1 MKNRFA
7 GGALAGV
14 IAFFATFATAGGGI
28 PVALAAQPANVV
40 IAWNQTMLA
49 TFQTAA
55 VPAPAAN
62 RLGAIVQSA
71 VFDAVNGIEHRYTPI
86 HVQPGAPD
94 EADPHAAVA
103 GAAYETLVKLSLF
116 SSQQPALDAALAAS
130 VAAMQDEEDAGSIAA
145 GLAWGKSVGDQ
156 TVAWRAGDG
165 FSATLPDYHFSSAPG
180 QYQPTVPGTGP
191 PKFRTLATTTP
202 FALTSPAQFRPAGP
216 PALTSDRYTAS
227 FNEVKALGGKTST
240 VRTVTQAETATF
252 WQVDTPT
259 GQWDRV
265 ADSLAMRNHL
275 NLMAS
280 ARLLARVNIAIADA
294 TIAVFDA
301 KNAYNFWRP
310 ATAIV
315 QADADGNPNTASD
328 ALWVPLLTTPYF
340 QEYPSA
346 HSGISSAA
354 ATALASVFGAN
365 THFTVTS
372 FGLPGVT
379 RSFNNFSDAVAQVG
393 YARILAGFHFRFSV
407 EDGTALG
414 ISVGA
419 YIDANVMRPKNDD

>member
-40 IAWNQTMLA
+40 IVWNQTMLA

-103 GAAYETLVKLSLF
+103 GAAYETLIKLF
-116 SSQQPALDAALAAS
+116 KSQQPALDAALASS
-130 VAAMQDEEDAGSIAA
+130 VAALQDEGDAGSIAA

-156 TVAWRAGDG
+156 TLAWRAADG
-165 FSATLPDYHFSSAPG
+165 FSATPPDYTFSLAPG
-180 QYQPTVPGTGP
+180 QYQPTPPGSGP

-202 FALTSPAQFRPAGP
+202 FALTSPSQFRPAGP

-227 FNEVKALGGKTST
+227 FNEVKALGGLTST
-240 VRTVTQAETATF
+240 SRTAYQTQTATF

-265 ADSLAMRNHL
+265 ADSLAMQNHL

-310 ATAIV
+310 VTAIV

-328 ALWVPLLTTPYF
+328 ATWLPLLITPYF

-354 ATALASVFGAN
+354 ATALASVFGSNAQ
-365 THFTVTS
+365 FTVTS
-372 FGLPGVT
+372 AGLPGVT

-393 YARILAGFHFRFSV
+393 DARILAGFHFRFSV
-407 EDGTALG
+407 EDGIVLG
-414 ISVGA
+414 LSVGD
-419 YIDANVMRPKNDD
+419 YVDANAMLPKND

>member
-49 TFQTAA
+49 TLQTAA

-94 EADPHAAVA
+94 GADPHAAVA
-103 GAAYETLVKLSLF
+103 GAAYETLIKLF
-116 SSQQPALDAALAAS
+116 KSQQPALDAALASS
-130 VAAMQDEEDAGSIAA
+130 VAALQDEGDAGSVAA

-156 TVAWRAGDG
+156 TLAWRAADG
-165 FSATLPDYHFSSAPG
+165 FNAAPPGYTYSPVPG
-180 QYQPTVPGTGP
+180 QYQATVAGLVA
-191 PKFRTLATTTP
+191 PKFQTLATTTP
-202 FALTSPAQFRPAGP
+202 FALTSPSQFRPAGP

-227 FNEVKALGGKTST
+227 FNEVKALGGKAST
-240 VRTVTQAETATF
+240 VRSITETETATF

-265 ADSLAMRNHL
+265 ADSLAMQNHL

-328 ALWVPLLTTPYF
+328 ASWVPLLTTPPF

-365 THFTVTS
+365 AHFTVTS
-372 FGLPGVT
+372 AGLPGIT

>member
-55 VPAPAAN
+55 VPPPAAN

-94 EADPHAAVA
+94 GADPHAAVA
-103 GAAYETLVKLSLF
+103 GAAYETLIKLF
-116 SSQQPALDAALAAS
+116 ASQATALNAALAAS
-130 VAAMQDEEDAGSIAA
+130 VGSLQDEGDAGSVAA

-156 TVAWRAGDG
+156 TLAWRAADG
-165 FSATLPDYHFSSAPG
+165 FSATPPSYTFSSAPG
-180 QYQPTVPGTGP
+180 QYQPTPGGSGP
-191 PKFRTLATTTP
+191 PKFRSLATTTP
-202 FALTSPAQFRPAGP
+202 FALTSPSQFRPAGP
-216 PALTSDRYTAS
+216 PALTSERYTAS

-240 VRTVTQAETATF
+240 VRTVTQTETATF

-265 ADSLAMRNHL
+265 ADSLAMQNHM

-328 ALWVPLLTTPYF
+328 ATWLPLLITPYF

-354 ATALASVFGAN
+354 ATALASVFGSNAQ
-365 THFTVTS
+365 FTVTS
-372 FGLPGVT
+372 AGLPGVT

-393 YARILAGFHFRFSV
+393 DARILAGFHFRFSV
-407 EDGTALG
+407 EDGIVLG
-414 ISVGA
+414 SSVGDFV
-419 YIDANVMRPKNDD
+419 DANVMLPKND

>member
-55 VPAPAAN
+55 VPPPAAN

-94 EADPHAAVA
+94 GADPHAAVA
-103 GAAYETLVKLSLF
+103 GAAYETLIKLF
-116 SSQQPALDAALAAS
+116 ASQATALNAALAAS
-130 VAAMQDEEDAGSIAA
+130 VGSLQDEGDAGSVAA

-156 TVAWRAGDG
+156 TLAWRAADG
-165 FSATLPDYHFSSAPG
+165 FSATPPSYTFSSAPG
-180 QYQPTVPGTGP
+180 QYQPTPGGSGP
-191 PKFRTLATTTP
+191 PKFRSLATTTP
-202 FALTSPAQFRPAGP
+202 FALTSPSQFRPAGP
-216 PALTSDRYTAS
+216 PALTSERYTAS
-227 FNEVKALGGKTST
+227 FNEVKALGGLTST
-240 VRTVTQAETATF
+240 SRTAYQTQTATF

-265 ADSLAMRNHL
+265 ADSLAMQNHL

-328 ALWVPLLTTPYF
+328 ATWLPLLITPYF

-354 ATALASVFGAN
+354 ATALASVFGSNAQ
-365 THFTVTS
+365 FTVTS
-372 FGLPGVT
+372 AGLPGVT

-393 YARILAGFHFRFSV
+393 DARILAGFHFRFSV
-407 EDGTALG
+407 EDGIVLG
-414 ISVGA
+414 SSVGDFV
-419 YIDANVMRPKNDD
+419 DANVMLPKND

>member
-1 MKNRFA
+1 MKTRYA

-14 IAFFATFATAGGGI
+14 IALIATFATAGGV
-28 PVALAAQPANVV
+28 PAAFAAHTNVV
-40 IAWNQTMLA
+40 IEWNQTMLS
-49 TFQTAA
+49 TFQAAA
-55 VPAPAAN
+55 VPPPAAN

-71 VFDAVNGIEHRYTPI
+71 VFDAVNGIENRYTPI

-103 GAAYETLVKLSLF
+103 GAAYETLVHLF
-116 SSQQPALDAALAAS
+116 PSQSTPLKAALTAS
-130 VAAMQDEEDAGSIAA
+130 LGDQADEGDSASIAA
-145 GLAWGKSVGDQ
+145 GLAWGESVGDL
-156 TVAWRAGDG
+156 TFAWRAADG
-165 FSATLPDYHFSSAPG
+165 FSATPSAYTFSSAPG
-180 QYQPTVPGTGP
+180 QYQPTPGGSGP

-202 FALTSPAQFRPAGP
+202 FALTSPSQFRPAGP

-227 FNEVKALGGKTST
+227 FNEVKALGGLTST
-240 VRTVTQAETATF
+240 VRTATQTETAKF
-252 WQVDTPT
+252 WQLDTPT

-265 ADSLAMRNHL
+265 ADSLALDNHL

-280 ARLLARVNIAIADA
+280 ARLLARVNIAIADS

-301 KNAYNFWRP
+301 KNFYNFWRP

-315 QADADGNPNTASD
+315 QAGLDGNPNTASD
-328 ALWVPLLTTPYF
+328 AAWLPLLTTPYF

-365 THFTVTS
+365 AQFTVTS
-372 FGLPGVT
+372 AGLPGVT
-379 RSFNNFSDAVAQVG
+379 RSFSSFSDAVAQVAD
-393 YARILAGFHFRFSV
+393 ARIYAGFHFRFSTD
-407 EDGTALG
+407 DGITLG
-414 ISVGA
+414 SSVGD
-419 YIDANVMRPKNDD
+419 YVDANAMLPKHDD

>member
-40 IAWNQTMLA
+40 IVWNQTMLA

-103 GAAYETLVKLSLF
+103 GAAYETLIKLF
-116 SSQQPALDAALAAS
+116 KSQQPALDAALASS
-130 VAAMQDEEDAGSIAA
+130 VAALQDEGDAGSIAA

-156 TVAWRAGDG
+156 TLAWRAGDG
-165 FSATLPDYHFSSAPG
+165 FSATPPDYTFSLAPG
-180 QYQPTVPGTGP
+180 QYQPTPPGSGP

-202 FALTSPAQFRPAGP
+202 FALTSPSQFRPAGP

-227 FNEVKALGGKTST
+227 FNEVKALGGLTST
-240 VRTVTQAETATF
+240 SRTTYQTQTATF

-265 ADSLAMRNHL
+265 ADSLAMQNHL

-310 ATAIV
+310 VTAIV

-328 ALWVPLLTTPYF
+328 ATWLPLLITPYF

-354 ATALASVFGAN
+354 ATALASVFGSNAQ
-365 THFTVTS
+365 FTVTS
-372 FGLPGVT
+372 AGLPGVT

-393 YARILAGFHFRFSV
+393 DARILAGFHFRFSV
-407 EDGTALG
+407 EDGIVLG
-414 ISVGA
+414 LSVGD
-419 YIDANVMRPKNDD
+419 YVDANAMLPKND

>member
-55 VPAPAAN
+55 VPPPAAN

-71 VFDAVNGIEHRYTPI
+71 VFDAVNGIENRYTPI

-103 GAAYETLVKLSLF
+103 GAAYETLVKLF
-116 SSQQPALDAALAAS
+116 PSQQPALDAALASS
-130 VAAMQDEEDAGSIAA
+130 VGSLQDEGDAGSVAA
-145 GLAWGKSVGDQ
+145 GLAWGKSVGDL
-156 TVAWRAGDG
+156 TLAWRAADG
-165 FSATLPDYHFSSAPG
+165 FSATPPPYTFSSAPG
-180 QYQPTVPGTGP
+180 QYQPTPGGSGP

-202 FALTSPAQFRPAGP
+202 FALTSPSQFRPAGP

-240 VRTVTQAETATF
+240 VRTVTQTETAKF
-252 WQVDTPT
+252 WQNDTPT

-265 ADSLAMRNHL
+265 ADSLAMQNHL

-280 ARLLARVNIAIADA
+280 ARLLARVNIAIADS

-310 ATAIV
+310 VTAIV

-328 ALWVPLLTTPYF
+328 ATWVPLLTTPYF

-346 HSGISSAA
+346 HSGISRAA
-354 ATALASVFGAN
+354 ATALAWVFGAD
-365 THFTVTS
+365 TQFTVTS
-372 FGLPGVT
+372 AGLPGVT
-379 RSFNNFSDAVAQVG
+379 RSFSNFSDAVAQVAD
-393 YARILAGFHFRFSV
+393 ARIYAGFHFRFSTD
-407 EDGTALG
+407 DGITLG
-414 ISVGA
+414 SSVGD
-419 YIDANVMRPKNDD
+419 YVNANILLPKND

>member
-40 IAWNQTMLA
+40 IVWNQTMLA

-103 GAAYETLVKLSLF
+103 GAAYETLIKLF
-116 SSQQPALDAALAAS
+116 KSQQPALDAALASS
-130 VAAMQDEEDAGSIAA
+130 VAALQDEGDAGSIAA

-156 TVAWRAGDG
+156 TLAWRAGDG
-165 FSATLPDYHFSSAPG
+165 FSATPPDYTFSLAPG
-180 QYQPTVPGTGP
+180 QYQPTPPGSGP

-202 FALTSPAQFRPAGP
+202 FALTSPSQFRPAGP

-227 FNEVKALGGKTST
+227 FNEVKALGGLTST
-240 VRTVTQAETATF
+240 SRTAYQTQTATF

-265 ADSLAMRNHL
+265 ADSLAMQNHL

-310 ATAIV
+310 VTAIV

-328 ALWVPLLTTPYF
+328 ATWLPLLITPYF

-354 ATALASVFGAN
+354 ATALASVFGSNAQ
-365 THFTVTS
+365 FTVTS
-372 FGLPGVT
+372 AGLPGVT

-393 YARILAGFHFRFSV
+393 DARILAGFHFRFSV
-407 EDGTALG
+407 EDGIVLG
-414 ISVGA
+414 LSVGD
-419 YIDANVMRPKNDD
+419 YVDANAMLPKND

>member
-40 IAWNQTMLA
+40 IVWNQTMLA

-103 GAAYETLVKLSLF
+103 GAAYETLIKLF
-116 SSQQPALDAALAAS
+116 KSQQPALDAALASS
-130 VAAMQDEEDAGSIAA
+130 VAALQDEGDAGSIAA

-156 TVAWRAGDG
+156 TLAWRAGDG
-165 FSATLPDYHFSSAPG
+165 FSATPPDYTFSLAPG
-180 QYQPTVPGTGP
+180 QYQPTPPGSGP

-202 FALTSPAQFRPAGP
+202 FALTSPSQFRPAGP

-227 FNEVKALGGKTST
+227 FNEVKALGGLTST
-240 VRTVTQAETATF
+240 SRTAYQTQTATF

-265 ADSLAMRNHL
+265 ADSLAMQNHL

-310 ATAIV
+310 VTAIV

-328 ALWVPLLTTPYF
+328 ATWLPLLITPYF

-354 ATALASVFGAN
+354 ATALASVFGSNAQ
-365 THFTVTS
+365 FTVTS
-372 FGLPGVT
+372 AGLPGVT
-379 RSFNNFSDAVAQVG
+379 RSFNNVSDAVAQVG
-393 YARILAGFHFRFSV
+393 DARILAGFHFRFSV
-407 EDGTALG
+407 EDGIVLG
-414 ISVGA
+414 LSVGD
-419 YIDANVMRPKNDD
+419 YVDANAMLPKND

>member
-7 GGALAGV
+7 GGALSCV
-14 IAFFATFATAGGGI
+14 IACIATFATGGAGV
-28 PVALAAQPANVV
+28 PVAFASHPNVV
-40 IAWNQTMLA
+40 IAWNQTMLS

-55 VPAPAAN
+55 LPPPVAN
-62 RLGAIVQSA
+62 RLGAIVQAA
-71 VFDAVNGIEHRYTPI
+71 VFDAVNGIENRYTPI

-103 GAAYETLVKLSLF
+103 GAAYETLVDLFPSQATALNAALRASLGD
-116 SSQQPALDAALAAS
+116 QADEGDAA
-130 VAAMQDEEDAGSIAA
+130 SIAA

-156 TVAWRAGDG
+156 TFAWRSADG
-165 FSATLPDYHFSSAPG
+165 FSATPPPYTFSSAPG
-180 QYQPTVPGTGP
+180 QYQPTPGGSGP
-191 PKFRTLATTTP
+191 PKFRTMATTTP
-202 FALTSPAQFRPAGP
+202 FVLTSPSQFRPAGP

-227 FNEVKALGGKTST
+227 FNEVKALGGLTST
-240 VRTVTQAETATF
+240 VRTATQTETAKF
-252 WQVDTPT
+252 WQLDTPT

-265 ADSLAMRNHL
+265 ADSLALDNHL

-315 QADADGNPNTASD
+315 QAASDGNPNTAPD
-328 ALWVPLLTTPYF
+328 PTWLPLLTTPYF

-354 ATALASVFGAN
+354 ATALASVFGEN
-365 THFTVTS
+365 TQFTVTS
-372 FGLPGVT
+372 VGLPGVT
-379 RSFNNFSDAVAQVG
+379 RSFTNFSDAVNQVAD
-393 YARILAGFHFRFSV
+393 ARIFAGFHYRFSTD
-407 EDGTALG
+407 DGIVLG
-414 ISVGA
+414 SHVGA
-419 YIDANVMRPKNDD
+419 YVNANAMRPNHDD

>member
-1 MKNRFA
+1 MKNRVR

-14 IAFFATFATAGGGI
+14 LAFFATFTTAGAGV
-28 PVALAAQPANVV
+28 PVAFAAHTNVV
-40 IAWNQTMLA
+40 IAWNQTMLT
-49 TFQTAA
+49 TFQAAA
-55 VPAPAAN
+55 VPPPAAN

-71 VFDAVNGIEHRYTPI
+71 VFDAVNGIENRYTPI

-94 EADPHAAVA
+94 EADPHAAAA
-103 GAAYETLVKLSLF
+103 GAAYQTLVDLF
-116 SSQQPALDAALAAS
+116 PSQAPALSAALTASLGDQADEGDAA
-130 VAAMQDEEDAGSIAA
+130 SIAA

-156 TVAWRAGDG
+156 TFAWRSADG
-165 FSATLPDYHFSSAPG
+165 FSAAPPPYTFSSVPG
-180 QYQPTVPGTGP
+180 QYQPTPGGSGP
-191 PKFRTLATTTP
+191 PKFRTMATTTP
-202 FALTSPAQFRPAGP
+202 FALISPSQFRPAGP

-227 FNEVKALGGKTST
+227 FNEVKAVGGLTSA
-240 VRTVTQAETATF
+240 VRTATQTETAKF
-252 WQVDTPT
+252 WQLDTPT

-265 ADSLAMRNHL
+265 ADSLALDNHL

-315 QADADGNPNTASD
+315 QADLDGNPNTASD
-328 ALWVPLLTTPYF
+328 ASWLPLLTTPYF

-365 THFTVTS
+365 AQFTVTS
-372 FGLPGVT
+372 AGLPGVT
-379 RSFNNFSDAVAQVG
+379 RSFSSFSDAVAQIG
-393 YARILAGFHFRFSV
+393 DARIFAGFHFRFSV
-407 EDGTALG
+407 EDGMALG
-414 ISVGA
+414 SHVGD
-419 YIDANVMRPKNDD
+419 YVDANAMLPKKD

>member
-1 MKNRFA
+1 MKARFA
-7 GGALAGV
+7 GGALSGV
-14 IAFFATFATAGGGI
+14 IALIATFATAGAGI
-28 PVALAAQPANVV
+28 PVAFAAHTNVV
-40 IAWNQTMLA
+40 IDWNQTMLS
-49 TFQTAA
+49 TFQAAA

-71 VFDAVNGIEHRYTPI
+71 VFDAVNGIENRYAPI

-94 EADPHAAVA
+94 EADPHAAAA
-103 GAAYETLVKLSLF
+103 GAAYETLVDLF
-116 SSQQPALDAALAAS
+116 PGQTAALNAALAAS
-130 VAAMQDEEDAGSIAA
+130 LGDQADEGDAASVAA

-156 TVAWRAGDG
+156 TFAWRSADG
-165 FSATLPDYHFSSAPG
+165 YGAAAPDYTFSSMPG
-180 QYQPTVPGTGP
+180 QYQQTPGGP
-191 PKFRTLATTTP
+191 SLPKFQTLATTTP
-202 FALTSPAQFRPAGP
+202 FALVSPSQFRPAGP

-227 FNEVKALGGKTST
+227 FKEVKALGGKTSS
-240 VRTVTQAETATF
+240 VRTFTQAQTATF

-265 ADSLAMRNHL
+265 ADSLALDNHL

-301 KNAYNFWRP
+301 KVAYNFWRP

-315 QADADGNPNTASD
+315 NADLDGNPNTVSD
-328 ALWVPLLTTPYF
+328 ASWLPLLTTPPF

-346 HSGISSAA
+346 HSGISTAA

-365 THFTVTS
+365 TQFTVTS
-372 FGLPGVT
+372 AGLPGVT
-379 RSFNNFSDAVAQVG
+379 RSFINFSDAVNQIAD
-393 YARILAGFHFRFSV
+393 ARIYAGFHFRFSTD
-407 EDGTALG
+407 DGIALG
-414 ISVGA
+414 SSVGNYVNA
-419 YIDANVMRPKNDD
+419 TMMLPKHDD

>member
-1 MKNRFA
+1 
-7 GGALAGV
+7 L
-14 IAFFATFATAGGGI
+14 
-28 PVALAAQPANVV
+28 
-40 IAWNQTMLA
+40 
-49 TFQTAA
+49 
-55 VPAPAAN
+55 
-62 RLGAIVQSA
+62 
-71 VFDAVNGIEHRYTPI
+71 
-86 HVQPGAPD
+86 
-94 EADPHAAVA
+94 
-103 GAAYETLVKLSLF
+103 
-116 SSQQPALDAALAAS
+116 
-130 VAAMQDEEDAGSIAA
+130 QDEGDAGSVAA

-165 FSATLPDYHFSSAPG
+165 FTAILPDYNFSAAPG
-180 QYQPTVPGTGP
+180 QYQPTLPGSGP
-191 PKFRTLATTTP
+191 PKFRMLATTTP
-202 FALTSPAQFRPAGP
+202 FALTSPSQFRPAGP

-227 FNEVKALGGKTST
+227 FNEVKASGGKTST
-240 VRTVTQAETATF
+240 VRTVTQTETATF

-265 ADSLAMRNHL
+265 ADSLAMQNHL

-315 QADADGNPNTASD
+315 QADADGNPNTAAD
-328 ALWVPLLTTPYF
+328 ATWLPLLITPYF

-354 ATALASVFGAN
+354 ATALASVFGSNA
-365 THFTVTS
+365 HFTVTS
-372 FGLPGVT
+372 AGLPGIT

-393 YARILAGFHFRFSV
+393 DARILAGFHFRFSV
-407 EDGTALG
+407 EDGIVLG
-414 ISVGA
+414 SSVGD
-419 YIDANVMRPKNDD
+419 YVDANVMLPKHD

>member
-1 MKNRFA
+1 MKGRGA
-7 GGALAGV
+7 RGALAGV
-14 IAFFATFATAGGGI
+14 IAFFATFATAGAGV
-28 PVALAAQPANVV
+28 PVAFAAHTNVV
-40 IAWNQTMLA
+40 IAWNQTMLL

-55 VPAPAAN
+55 VPPPAAN

-71 VFDAVNGIEHRYTPI
+71 VFDAVNGIESRYTPI
-86 HVQPGAPD
+86 HVQPAAPD

-103 GAAYETLVKLSLF
+103 GAAYETLVDLF
-116 SSQQPALDAALAAS
+116 PSQAAALNAALTASLGDKADEGDAAS
-130 VAAMQDEEDAGSIAA
+130 VAA

-156 TVAWRAGDG
+156 TFAWRNGDG
-165 FSATLPDYHFSSAPG
+165 FSATPPDYTFSSAPG
-180 QYQPTVPGTGP
+180 QYQPTPPGSGP

-202 FALTSPAQFRPAGP
+202 FALTSPSQFRPAGP

-227 FNEVKALGGKTST
+227 FNEVKALGGKAST
-240 VRTVTQAETATF
+240 VRTVTQTETAKF
-252 WQVDTPT
+252 WQNDTPT

-265 ADSLAMRNHL
+265 ADSLALDNHL

-315 QADADGNPNTASD
+315 EAGLDGNPNTASD
-328 ALWVPLLTTPYF
+328 ALWVPVLITPYF

-354 ATALASVFGAN
+354 ATALASVFGPNAQ
-365 THFTVTS
+365 FTVTS
-372 FGLPGVT
+372 VGLPGVT
-379 RSFNNFSDAVAQVG
+379 RSFSSFSDAVVQVG
-393 YARILAGFHFRFSV
+393 DARIFAGFHFRFSV
-407 EDGTALG
+407 EDGIALG
-414 ISVGA
+414 SNVGA
-419 YIDANVMRPKNDD
+419 YVNKNAMLPKHD

>member
-1 MKNRFA
+1 MNNRFA

-55 VPAPAAN
+55 VPPPAAN

-86 HVQPGAPD
+86 HVRPGAPD
-94 EADPHAAVA
+94 GADPHAAVA
-103 GAAYETLVKLSLF
+103 GAAYETLIKLF
-116 SSQQPALDAALAAS
+116 ASQATALNAALAAS
-130 VAAMQDEEDAGSIAA
+130 VGSLQDEGDAGSVAA

-156 TVAWRAGDG
+156 TLAWRAADG
-165 FSATLPDYHFSSAPG
+165 FSATPPSYTFSPAPG
-180 QYQPTVPGTGP
+180 QYQATLPGSGP

-202 FALTSPAQFRPAGP
+202 FALTSPSQFRPAGP

-240 VRTVTQAETATF
+240 VRTVTQTETATF

-265 ADSLAMRNHL
+265 ADSLAMQNHL

-354 ATALASVFGAN
+354 ATALASVFGSNAQ
-365 THFTVTS
+365 FTVTS
-372 FGLPGVT
+372 AGLPGVT

-393 YARILAGFHFRFSV
+393 DARILAGFHFRFSV
-407 EDGTALG
+407 EDGIVLG
-414 ISVGA
+414 SSVGDFV
-419 YIDANVMRPKNDD
+419 DANVMLPKNN

>member
-40 IAWNQTMLA
+40 IVWNQTMLA

-103 GAAYETLVKLSLF
+103 GAAYETLIKLF
-116 SSQQPALDAALAAS
+116 KSQQPALDAALASS
-130 VAAMQDEEDAGSIAA
+130 VAALQDEGDAGSIAA

-156 TVAWRAGDG
+156 TLAWRAGDG
-165 FSATLPDYHFSSAPG
+165 FSATPPDYTFSLAPG
-180 QYQPTVPGTGP
+180 QYQPTPPGSGP

-202 FALTSPAQFRPAGP
+202 FALTSPSQFRPAGP

-227 FNEVKALGGKTST
+227 FNEVKALGGLTST
-240 VRTVTQAETATF
+240 SRTAYQTQTATF

-265 ADSLAMRNHL
+265 ADSLAMQNHL

-310 ATAIV
+310 VTAIV

-328 ALWVPLLTTPYF
+328 ATWLPLLITPYF

-354 ATALASVFGAN
+354 ATALASVFGSNAQ
-365 THFTVTS
+365 FTVTS
-372 FGLPGVT
+372 AGLPGVT

-393 YARILAGFHFRFSV
+393 DARILAGFHFRFSV
-407 EDGTALG
+407 EDGIVLG
-414 ISVGA
+414 SSVGD
-419 YIDANVMRPKNDD
+419 YVDANAMLPKND

>member
-14 IAFFATFATAGGGI
+14 IACFATFATAGGGI
-28 PVALAAQPANVV
+28 PVALAAPPANVV

-86 HVQPGAPD
+86 HVQAGAPD

-103 GAAYETLVKLSLF
+103 GAAYETLIKLF
-116 SSQQPALDAALAAS
+116 KSQQPALDAALASS
-130 VAAMQDEEDAGSIAA
+130 VAALQDEGDAGSIAA

-156 TVAWRAGDG
+156 TLAWRAADG
-165 FSATLPDYHFSSAPG
+165 FSANPPDYHFSTVPG
-180 QYQPTVPGTGP
+180 QYQSTLPVSAA
-191 PKFRTLATTTP
+191 PKFQTLATTIP
-202 FALTSPAQFRPAGP
+202 FALTSPSQFRPAGP

-227 FNEVKALGGKTST
+227 FNEVKALGGKAST
-240 VRTVTQAETATF
+240 VRTVTQTETATF

-265 ADSLAMRNHL
+265 ADSLAMQNHL

-301 KNAYNFWRP
+301 KVAYNFWRP

-328 ALWVPLLTTPYF
+328 ASWVPVLATPPF

-372 FGLPGVT
+372 AGLLGVT
-379 RSFNNFSDAVAQVG
+379 RSFNNFSDAVAQIG

-414 ISVGA
+414 SSVGDFV
-419 YIDANVMRPKNDD
+419 DAHVMLPKNDK

>member
-7 GGALAGV
+7 GAALSGV
-14 IAFFATFATAGGGI
+14 IAFFATFATAGGGV
-28 PVALAAQPANVV
+28 PVALAAPNNVV
-40 IAWNQTMLA
+40 IAWNQTMLS

-55 VPAPAAN
+55 LPPPVAN
-62 RLGAIVQSA
+62 RLGAIVQAA
-71 VFDAVNGIEHRYTPI
+71 VFDAVNGIENRYTPI

-103 GAAYETLVKLSLF
+103 GAAYETLVDLFPSQATALS
-116 SSQQPALDAALAAS
+116 AALTAS
-130 VAAMQDEEDAGSIAA
+130 LGDQADEGSVVAGV
-145 GLAWGKSVGDQ
+145 AWGKSVGDL
-156 TVAWRAGDG
+156 TVAWRAADG
-165 FSATLPDYHFSSAPG
+165 FNATLPPYTFNSAPG
-180 QYQPTVPGTGP
+180 QYQPTPGGSGP

-202 FALTSPAQFRPAGP
+202 FVLTSPSQFRPAGP

-227 FNEVKALGGKTST
+227 FDEVKALGGPTST
-240 VRTVTQAETATF
+240 VRTATQTETANF
-252 WQVDTPT
+252 WQLDTPT

-265 ADSLAMRNHL
+265 ADSLAMANHL

-315 QADADGNPNTASD
+315 KAAADGNPNTAPD
-328 ALWVPLLTTPYF
+328 PTWLPLLATPYF

-354 ATALASVFGAN
+354 AAALASVFGEN
-365 THFTVTS
+365 TQFTVTS
-372 FGLPGVT
+372 VGLPGVT
-379 RSFNNFSDAVAQVG
+379 RSFTNFSDAVNQIAD
-393 YARILAGFHFRFSV
+393 ARIFAGFHFRFSTD
-407 EDGTALG
+407 DGIVLG
-414 ISVGA
+414 SQVGA
-419 YIDANVMRPKNDD
+419 YVNANSMQPKHDG